1 MNKLFNDPEFLRFCE
16 IAEPREM
23 VEKLTNNNIRGL
35 ENIALRSLATRK
47 KLPTGVV
54 NILLV
59 YFYSTYANQVY
70 NRNDLARLYDYW
82 ASKEIRTMSQA
93 IDMTKEDI
101 EQITKSLK

>member
-1 MNKLFNDPEFLRFCE
+1 MIKLLNDPEFLHFCE
-16 IAEPREM
+16 VAEPREM
-23 VEKLTNNNIRGL
+23 VEKLTNNNVRGL
-35 ENIALRSLATRK
+35 ENIALRSLVTRK
-47 KLPTGVV
+47 KLPAEVV

-93 IDMTKEDI
+93 IDLTKEDI
-101 EQITKSLK
+101 DQITRSLK